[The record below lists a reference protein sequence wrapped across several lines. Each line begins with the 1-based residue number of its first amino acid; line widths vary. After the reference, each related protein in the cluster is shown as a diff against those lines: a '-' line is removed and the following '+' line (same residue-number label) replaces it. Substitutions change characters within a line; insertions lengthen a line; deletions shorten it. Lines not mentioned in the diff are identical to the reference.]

1 MNQRYRTVAIVLGA
15 VIVLLIGYGAGLL
28 TARPSHPGDASPEAG
43 FARDMTE
50 HHNQAIEMGMI
61 AYQKATRADIRSLGA
76 DIALTQKGQVGVMQ
90 TWLKDWGL
98 SPNSTRTPMSWMPE
112 GQRALNGNLMPG
124 MATRDEI
131 TKLNNATGVQVDI
144 LFCQLML
151 RHHIGGIH
159 MVDGLLGQT
168 HDPQVRELAE
178 AMKIGQTGE
187 VQVLQ
192 DRLAE
197 LGAKPL

>member
-1 MNQRYRTVAIVLGA
+1 VTQRYRIVAIALGA

-28 TARPSHPGDASPEAG
+28 TAHPSHPGDASPEAG

-131 TKLNNATGVQVDI
+131 TKLNDATGVQVDI

-159 MVDGLLGQT
+159 MVDGLLAET
-168 HDPQVRELAE
+168 TNAQVRELAE
-178 AMKIGQTGE
+178 AMKAGQTQE
-187 VQVLQ
+187 IQVLQ
-192 DRLAE
+192 SRLAE